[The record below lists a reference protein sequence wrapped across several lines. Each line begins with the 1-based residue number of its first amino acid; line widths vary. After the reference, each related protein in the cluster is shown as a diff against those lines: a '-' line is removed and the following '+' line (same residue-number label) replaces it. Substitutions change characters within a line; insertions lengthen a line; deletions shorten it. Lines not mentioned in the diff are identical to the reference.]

1 MTTTTISTTKW
12 WWSKKTKKAP
22 KEKSIASSINGA
34 DEDASMFSLY
44 SNDQSLY
51 CPSSTYQVSS
61 SIRGHHTKSEYS
73 GNYSDVESN
82 ASILSKP
89 WISRNIIENRSIRDS
104 IQNMELGFN
113 DNDNDDD
120 NNSRNDVSSVLSVED
135 KYAYSIPM
143 RSSSTD
149 NLDNSI
155 PPLMRPKRRASLVD
169 YIVNKPLHGKL
180 RVRTVP
186 TSAMLDI

>member
-1 MTTTTISTTKW
+1 MSTKW
-12 WWSKKTKKAP
+12 WWSKKSKKAP

-34 DEDASMFSLY
+34 DEGASMFSLY

-51 CPSSTYQVSS
+51 CPSTYQVSS

-89 WISRNIIENRSIRDS
+89 WISRNMIENRSIRDS
-104 IQNMELGFN
+104 LQNMEVEIVDGSDKN
-113 DNDNDDD
+113 NNDDD
-120 NNSRNDVSSVLSVED
+120 GSSVLSTDD

-155 PPLMRPKRRASLVD
+155 PPSMRPKRRASLVD

-180 RVRTVP
+180 RVRVLGYMTPNV
-186 TSAMLDI
+186 